1 MILLIIVV
9 SILLVL
15 SFLAY
20 LEDRKYGKM
29 KSDNYESDCNY
40 D

>member
-1 MILLIIVV
+1 MILFIIVLIILILDIF
-9 SILLVL
+9 SII
-15 SFLAY
+15 
-20 LEDRKYGKM
+20 EDIKNGKM